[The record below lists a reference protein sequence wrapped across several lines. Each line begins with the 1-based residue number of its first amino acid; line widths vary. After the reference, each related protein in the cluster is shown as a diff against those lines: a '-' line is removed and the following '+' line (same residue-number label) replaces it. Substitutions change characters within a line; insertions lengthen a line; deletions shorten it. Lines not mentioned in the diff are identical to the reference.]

1 MKDEQ
6 DAMDIIAKAYEQMKE
21 EGVAS
26 YRGGKPNL
34 SELARRSG
42 ISRKKV
48 ERLFNKGK
56 RPGAK
61 EGKARRVIAGAVKER
76 AEALLRSGVD
86 NSSVVFD
93 RLVETGYKGSLSSVK
108 NFIRDNRDLV
118 PAKRE
123 LKTLP
128 QGRIRRYDTAPGKMY
143 QMDWGFV
150 DAVDWSGDRWRCSCF
165 AVVCHHCGMRYVEF
179 FPNARQE
186 NLFVGMIHA
195 FSVMGVPET
204 VLTDN
209 MASVTIGRDAT
220 GKVLFNHEYDD
231 FQHAVGFE
239 TMLCK
244 ARHPWTKGAVERL
257 VRFVKENFIQG
268 RSFMN
273 VTDLNEQALE
283 WCHKEN
289 SRMQKGLGFV
299 PEDEHGREVLKTLP
313 DDGVVLPFLAPERSI
328 TLDGFVFYEGRRYG
342 VPFSYIGRKVRVMRS
357 GGTLFILDPKTF
369 TVLEEHAVDWSN
381 RPHYSVSQFEPLQPE
396 ELPTSKVKDTIEFS
410 KGGDDDGFSRFDF

>member
-6 DAMDIIAKAYEQMKE
+6 DAIDIIAKAYEQMKE

-26 YRGGKPNL
+26 YRCGKPNL

-42 ISRKKV
+42 MSRKKAA
-48 ERLFNKGK
+48 RLFHKGNGGNKADGSS
-56 RPGAK
+56 
-61 EGKARRVIAGAVKER
+61 RVISGAVKAQ
-76 AEALLRSGVD
+76 AEALLRSGVT
-86 NSSVVFD
+86 NSSVIFE
-93 RLVETGYKGSLSSVK
+93 RLKREGYAGGLTTIK

-123 LKTLP
+123 LRTVP
-128 QGRIRRYDTAPGKMY
+128 QGKIRRYDTAPGEMY

-150 DAVDWSGDRWRCSCF
+150 NAVDWSGQTWRSSCF
-165 AVVCHHCGMRYVEF
+165 AMVCHHCGMRYVEF

-186 NLFVGMIHA
+186 NLFIGMIHA

-209 MASVTIGRDAT
+209 MASVTIGRDAF

-239 TMLCK
+239 TVLCK

-257 VRFVKENFIQG
+257 VRFVKGNFIQG

-273 VTDLNEQALE
+273 VTDLNEQALK
-283 WCHKEN
+283 WCHEEN
-289 SRMQKGLGFV
+289 SRMHKGLGV
-299 PEDEHGREVLKTLP
+299 IPEVEHGKEKLRMLP
-313 DDGVVLPFLAPERSI
+313 DDRVLIPFLAPERST

-342 VPFSYIGRKVRVMRS
+342 VPFSHIGRKVRVMRS

-369 TVLEEHAVDWSN
+369 TVLEAHDVDWSN
-381 RPHYSVSQFEPLQPE
+381 RPHYSVFQFEPAQPE
-396 ELPTSKVKDTIEFS
+396 ELPTEKVKAAIKFS
-410 KGGDDDGFSRFDF
+410 NGGDDDDFSRFDF

>member
-6 DAMDIIAKAYEQMKE
+6 DAIDIIAKAYEQMKE

-42 ISRKKV
+42 KV

-118 PAKRE
+118 PARRE